1 MTNPFALTPLHKLS
15 NVTLQKSA
23 AVYRRFLLE
32 LGQFS
37 DSAQMQGIRVQ
48 VQDALAELADEVENR
63 TFVLSY
69 PIPVG

>member
-1 MTNPFALTPLHKLS
+1 
-15 NVTLQKSA
+15 
-23 AVYRRFLLE
+23 
-32 LGQFS
+32 
-37 DSAQMQGIRVQ
+37 MQGIRVQ